1 MYRCKK
7 VVLTFFIIG
16 VCTTSAGQA
25 FAAPV
30 EVTSSQNL
38 VATIQALQ
46 TELARLQSLYVVSAP
61 SVRPYELTLFNVPY
75 ESVYTIK
82 NQQLMNANDQSEVR
96 TVDRELFEM
105 FVQTLGDTVVS
116 NYIQEWRVFYDTERD
131 LGAFAELIPETGK
144 WVVGINRADYAPG
157 SKEVNDLYANLF
169 IHEFAHILL
178 YSNHSFSEK
187 YVRDFVTKSDIRHH
201 VQIQN
206 SPQSQ
211 RFTRSLQYYDL
222 HEDSF
227 VSDYATVSPKEDM
240 AETFLAFVREDKP
253 FGESVRAKKIRAFYA
268 EKQFV
273 EIRTSIRNNLE

>member
-1 MYRCKK
+1 M
-7 VVLTFFIIG
+7 LF
-16 VCTTSAGQA
+16 
-25 FAAPV
+25 
-30 EVTSSQNL
+30 
-38 VATIQALQ
+38 
-46 TELARLQSLYVVSAP
+46 SAP

-240 AETFLAFVREDKP
+240 AETFFGICERRQAFWRECS
-253 FGESVRAKKIRAFYA
+253 GQKKYVLFMQKSNLWR
-268 EKQFV
+268 FV
-273 EIRTSIRNNLE
+273 PV